1 MFGPYFYCQST
12 SGMFVCNWRKAWQ
25 VTPLSEPL
33 NSESIERS
41 PSSPQVLHVYHYSD
55 YRPLPQPASQFEGSW
70 SKINRSHVI
79 YLKSHRQ
86 LTKSTSRTLTYEASR
101 WHNSEDQ
108 THRAGARTTSFLRIE
123 LEEWTHPQYPN
134 RLSFQNAETSESL
147 LLSLIF
153 RNMKSQ

>member
-12 SGMFVCNWRKAWQ
+12 SGMFVYNWRQAWQ

-33 NSESIERS
+33 SSESIERS
-41 PSSPQVLHVYHYSD
+41 PSSPQLLHVYHHSD

-70 SKINRSHVI
+70 SKMNRSHVTWNPI
-79 YLKSHRQ
+79 VSWPNRHRGPSPMKQ
-86 LTKSTSRTLTYEASR
+86 AG